1 MESKQVSIDGKLYG
15 VASMEDFQNHKEL
28 YNNYFTAVD
37 VTICGERLVL
47 PVRSPLDN
55 KPGIYNKFP
64 IYEII
69 KPNED
74 DKQYQYSSVI
84 DMSDS
89 AVIDDLLEKQE
100 QVRDIEREI
109 LTSPDDITVP
119 NISSLDTPEMRGLKE
134 AIKEKH
140 IDINKYED
148 RFGINFANDKRLLKQ
163 HSITNKMLKRMLQ
176 NLDMKATII
185 IEDAGPDVPN
195 PIGKQIR
202 VDILGYGEEEN
213 NETSGG

>member
-15 VASMEDFQNHKEL
+15 VTTLEAFSKNQEL
-28 YNNYFTAVD
+28 YNNYYTAVEMH
-37 VTICGERLVL
+37 IAGEHLVL

-55 KPGIYNKFP
+55 KPGLYNHYP
-64 IYEII
+64 IYDII
-69 KPNED
+69 RPKED

-84 DMSDS
+84 DMSD
-89 AVIDDLLEKQE
+89 ATIIDDLLEKQD
-100 QVRDIEREI
+100 QVRDIERDI

-119 NISSLDTPEMRGLKE
+119 NISNLDTPEMRGLKE
-134 AIKEKH
+134 AIKEKK
-140 IDINKYED
+140 IDINKYEE
-148 RFGINFANDKRLLKQ
+148 RFGSNFANDKRLLKQ

-195 PIGKQIR
+195 PIGKPIR
-202 VDILGYGEEEN
+202 VDILGSGDDEN
-213 NETSGG
+213 ESAGG